1 MQFLTVKLFSA
12 VGSPWATGLSG
23 HIHLLC
29 VHPPWVA
36 VNIYCGGVSLTG
48 SREYLFGSW
57 STSSLSF
64 SAPGASPAASY
75 SLSSPLLS
83 FCHFLTF
90 LNYFFFFFFPRGAT
104 SLAEELSCAWGV
116 GAGCVQYRTAPGLF
130 LKRPPLQH
138 APEYLDRST
147 QYQRNSEDTSEC
159 VLLQESSFSIM
170 L

>member
-90 LNYFFFFFFPRGAT
+90 LNYFFFFSQRSYQLGWGAQLCQGCWSWLCPVQDSPWSLLKEATPATCPRIPGQEHPI
-104 SLAEELSCAWGV
+104 SEKLWRYIWVCPV
-116 GAGCVQYRTAPGLF
+116 AG
-130 LKRPPLQH
+130 
-138 APEYLDRST
+138 
-147 QYQRNSEDTSEC
+147 
-159 VLLQESSFSIM
+159 I
-170 L
+170 